1 MENVVYAGML
11 GPWQIGLIVLAILLL
26 FGGKKLP
33 ELMKGMG
40 KGIKGFK
47 DEMNGPTDSNTSAS
61 KPADNTPS
69 ETKSED

>member
-1 MENVVYAGML
+1 MENVVEAGML

-26 FGGKKLP
+26 FGGRKLP

-47 DEMNGPTDSNTSAS
+47 DEMNGDGDESSAPAKADS
-61 KPADNTPS
+61 KP
-69 ETKSED
+69 EE

>member
-1 MENVVYAGML
+1 MENVLSAGML

-26 FGGKKLP
+26 FGGRKLP

-47 DEMNGPTDSNTSAS
+47 DEMNGSGEADGKAPAKSDAKS
-61 KPADNTPS
+61 K
-69 ETKSED
+69 E

>member
-1 MENVVYAGML
+1 MENVVYAGMM

-26 FGGKKLP
+26 FGGRKLP

-47 DEMNGPTDSNTSAS
+47 DEMNGTADSGNNSSNSAAS
-61 KPADNTPS
+61 S
-69 ETKSED
+69 ESKSEE

>member
-1 MENVVYAGML
+1 MENVLQAGML

-26 FGGKKLP
+26 FGGRKLP

-47 DEMNGPTDSNTSAS
+47 DEMNGTGDSDS
-61 KPADNTPS
+61 TPS
-69 ETKSED
+69 KTEPKSEE

>member
-1 MENVVYAGML
+1 MENVLHSGML

-47 DEMNGPTDSNTSAS
+47 EEMKSDEDDSN
-61 KPADNTPS
+61 DNP
-69 ETKSED
+69 KIEDDKA

>member
-47 DEMNGPTDSNTSAS
+47 DEMKDVGGDEP
-61 KPADNTPS
+61 K
-69 ETKSED
+69 EKIEK

>member
-1 MENVVYAGML
+1 MENVLQAGMM
-11 GPWQIGLIVLAILLL
+11 GPWQIGLIVLAVLLL

-47 DEMNGPTDSNTSAS
+47 EEMSGD
-61 KPADNTPS
+61 ADKDKDKDKKI
-69 ETKSED
+69 EE

>member
-11 GPWQIGLIVLAILLL
+11 GPGQITLIVIAVLLL
-26 FGGKKLP
+26 FGGKKIP

-47 DEMNGPTDSNTSAS
+47 DEMNGPGE
-61 KPADNTPS
+61 
-69 ETKSED
+69 ETKEKTKE

>member
-1 MENVVYAGML
+1 MENVVYAGVISPM
-11 GPWQIGLIVLAILLL
+11 QIGLIVLVILLL

-47 DEMNGPTDSNTSAS
+47 DEMNGTVEESKENTE
-61 KPADNTPS
+61 K
-69 ETKSED
+69 

>member
-1 MENVVYAGML
+1 MENVLSAGML

-26 FGGKKLP
+26 FGGRKLP

-47 DEMNGPTDSNTSAS
+47 DEMNGNGDADASA
-61 KPADNTPS
+61 PAKSDA
-69 ETKSED
+69 KSEE

>member
-1 MENVVYAGML
+1 MENVLQAGMT
-11 GPWQIGLIVLAILLL
+11 GPWQIALIVLAILLL

-47 DEMNGPTDSNTSAS
+47 DEMAGDSDS
-61 KPADNTPS
+61 KDKP
-69 ETKSED
+69 KIED

>member
-1 MENVVYAGML
+1 MENVLSAGML

-26 FGGKKLP
+26 FGGRKLP

-47 DEMNGPTDSNTSAS
+47 DEMNGNGENDPSA
-61 KPADNTPS
+61 PA
-69 ETKSED
+69 KSEAKSEE

>member
-1 MENVVYAGML
+1 MENVLHSGII
-11 GPWQIGLIVLAILLL
+11 GPWQIGLIVLALLLL

-47 DEMNGPTDSNTSAS
+47 DE
-61 KPADNTPS
+61 
-69 ETKSED
+69 

>member
-1 MENVVYAGML
+1 MENVLQAGMI
-11 GPWQIGLIVLAILLL
+11 GPWQIGLIVLALLLL

-47 DEMNGPTDSNTSAS
+47 DEMSGDGEEGKA
-61 KPADNTPS
+61 KDKKI
-69 ETKSED
+69 EE

>member
-1 MENVVYAGML
+1 MENILQAGMI
-11 GPWQIGLIVLAILLL
+11 GTPQIILIVVALLLL

-47 DEMNGPTDSNTSAS
+47 DEMSGD
-61 KPADNTPS
+61 D
-69 ETKSED
+69 KSESNDKPKIED